1 MKCMRSLIIDGKRMD
16 NCIINGDFEI
26 PFFSTETETQDVQ
39 GRLGSFQTARNTNEL
54 RFTIPMTYQNN
65 KNKNKNGIMDE
76 IVRYIDHDE
85 PVKIRVEGEDWHWWG
100 TVDGILNIKFF
111 KHIYYDFELNIVL
124 TDPFRYS
131 ADTYANTAVRDEIT
145 VLNNGTAPTSF
156 ELTATALNSSAFFA
170 VTDENEQHFLI
181 GEDSEEEIVKDYS
194 PSFLTSEFTN
204 PTGWTKMSANDSIND
219 RYLGGATGASLTQNP
234 SGWALNTK
242 TIQQSSGWRGM
253 GYKRSFSKPVENFKT
268 KFKVFV
274 RNSFNGSGKIG
285 QFFYDENN
293 RLMFSVGYQDVHHTK
308 DSGTIVVMA
317 YNEAGEEKRLWHFEL
332 PSNIKKINDIV
343 IYISLERKGERIY
356 MRSWLYNELSDNTRN
371 KPLNIKDKVYR
382 DRGKFYQRKIASMA
396 VGSFRGNGTYKLM
409 NLLGTFNNELLDMPP
424 GASDKFIKKGD
435 VINLDT
441 RKNYITVNGE
451 PYMLEKSFSSTFFLL
466 SPGLSGLLISPE
478 NTFDTRIRWQD
489 RFK

>member
-65 KNKNKNGIMDE
+65 DNKTKNGIMDE

-85 PVKIRVEGEDWHWWG
+85 PVKIRVDGEDWHWWG
-100 TVDGILNIKFF
+100 TVDGVINIKFF

-131 ADTYANTAVRDEIT
+131 ADTYSNTAVSDEIT
-145 VLNNGTAPTSF
+145 VLNNGSAPTSF
-156 ELTATALNSSAFFA
+156 ELTATALKSTAFFA

-181 GEDSEEEIVKDYS
+181 GEDSEEEIIKDYS
-194 PSFLTSEFTN
+194 PGILRTELRN
-204 PTGWTKMSANDSIND
+204 PTGWTRMSATDSIND
-219 RYLGGATGASLTQNP
+219 RYLGGATGAALKQNEDSWSLNLD
-234 SGWALNTK
+234 SV
-242 TIQQSSGWRGM
+242 QQSSGWRGM
-253 GYKRSFSKPVENFKT
+253 GYKRSLSKTMKNFKT
-268 KFKVFV
+268 TFKFFV
-274 RNSFNGSGKIG
+274 RNKNNGSGKIA
-285 QFFYDENN
+285 QFFYDDNN
-293 RLMFSVGYQDVHHTK
+293 RLIFSIGYQDVHSTK

-317 YNEAGEEKRLWHFEL
+317 YNEAGEEKRLWHQPL
-332 PSNIKKINDIV
+332 PYNIRKINDIV
-343 IYISLERKGERIY
+343 IYISIERKGEEIKL
-356 MRSWLYNELSDNTRN
+356 RSWIYNAISDRYRN
-371 KPLNIKDKVYR
+371 RPINVKSKTFRDK
-382 DRGKFYQRKIASMA
+382 GNFYQRNI
-396 VGSFRGNGTYKLM
+396 GSVALGTFRGNGNYKYM
-409 NLLGTFNNELLDMPP
+409 NHLGTFNNELLDMPP
-424 GASDKFIKKGD
+424 GAADMFIKEGD
-435 VINLDT
+435 LIILDT
-441 RKNYITVNGE
+441 RENFITVNGE